1 MKVITVNL
9 AIQFDILEDN
19 VDKDVVLDILENI
32 NQSLE
37 ANCSDHAPQLL
48 TGGVDNSDIT
58 IIEDE
63 DYY

>member
-9 AIQFDILEDN
+9 AIQFDTLEDK

-37 ANCSDHAPQLL
+37 ANCSENAPQLL
-48 TGGVDNSDIT
+48 VGGIDNSDIK
-58 IIEDE
+58 IVEDE
-63 DYY
+63 EYY